1 MLVGKQK
8 TMVQIFKRRTST
20 ERNRFKTHT
29 HKILSCSQNRNSR
42 KGKQKKIKG
51 KADEADPIRL
61 QKTALALHVGE
72 EVQGEFERQ
81 TLVLKSWQDPHER
94 SRGMPEG
101 C

>member
-20 ERNRFKTHT
+20 ERNRFKKHT

-51 KADEADPIRL
+51 KADEADPGRIHMKETEECQRDVETGRQRKVKTVL
-61 QKTALALHVGE
+61 QQRK
-72 EVQGEFERQ
+72 
-81 TLVLKSWQDPHER
+81 
-94 SRGMPEG
+94 
-101 C
+101 